1 MSAARDPKLVT
12 AIADALSDGDATDVT
27 VMVILDALAVIRI
40 TRLGLLL
47 AADRKLL
54 VCARASACADSTN
67 MLPSVAQEG
76 CMKAEDRVIM
86 DILLRYVEKNR
97 EDLRE
102 IARAPAATAR
112 VPAAAAPALDPLAV
126 KTEVLQAVS
135 DTVADE
141 YLLFFQARSAAR
153 DASAKAA
160 VAKFDSTWI
169 AGDHDRNS
177 LFDVVLK
184 AARDEVAQRIRDDAA
199 FAATMDETHL
209 DELHASD
216 AAGPPPPASG
226 AAGLP
231 PPPSASDAAGLPPP
245 MPPSAVSVTV
255 PRVDVSA
262 PFEPPSSDGVGVVRR
277 RGAARGGGGSRRN
290 VDAARSVCLW

>member
-1 MSAARDPKLVT
+1 MWRRIAR
-12 AIADALSDGDATDVT
+12 
-27 VMVILDALAVIRI
+27 
-40 TRLGLLL
+40 
-47 AADRKLL
+47 
-54 VCARASACADSTN
+54 
-67 MLPSVAQEG
+67 
-76 CMKAEDRVIM
+76 
-86 DILLRYVEKNR
+86 
-97 EDLRE
+97 LRE

-141 YLLFFQARSAAR
+141 YLFFQARSAAR

-209 DELHASD
+209 DEL
-216 AAGPPPPASG
+216 P
-226 AAGLP
+226 
-231 PPPSASDAAGLPPP
+231 ASDAAGLPPP
-245 MPPSAVSVTV
+245 AGGSVAPSACL
-255 PRVDVSA
+255 
-262 PFEPPSSDGVGVVRR
+262 
-277 RGAARGGGGSRRN
+277 N
-290 VDAARSVCLW
+290 RSVDRSSLAAAA